1 MLIPISDIACNLPS
15 FLGNFFVFLIKR
27 RFKKTD
33 KLTDKLEE
41 IKHTQFEN
49 ILPELIENGELSY
62 KELSELKNIHD
73 IASKADEYLQKKRIN
88 ENNSG
93 NNTNNSQEKDF
104 NTDWFF
110 RFYDSCKYVTDKQ
123 MQEWWA
129 RLLAGEI
136 STPGSYS
143 YRAMDTL
150 KNLSLEEARSL
161 NKIASYTM
169 NFDIPVICAFPE
181 IIQNYN
187 YKNDL
192 NNLYDCGILHENIA
206 NSYNLSIPYTN
217 LDEWRPLYHTKH
229 LTCFYNTSSHNLN
242 IYYQRYTNVGRE
254 LFNLV
259 SIPNDIEYFN
269 KLNSIIKK
277 YNPTIN
283 FRIVNM
289 SDIYKQNI

>member
-1 MLIPISDIACNLPS
+1 MLIPISDIAGKLPS
-15 FLGNFFVFLIKR
+15 FLGNFCVFFIKR

-33 KLTDKLEE
+33 KINDKLEE
-41 IKHTQFEN
+41 IKHAQFEK
-49 ILPELIENGELSY
+49 ILPELIDNGELSY
-62 KELSELKNIHD
+62 KDLSELKNIHD

-93 NNTNNSQEKDF
+93 NNTTNSQEKDF
-104 NTDWFF
+104 DTDWFF

-150 KNLSLEEARSL
+150 KNLSLEEAKSL
-161 NKIASYTM
+161 NKIASYTI
-169 NFDIPVICAFPE
+169 NFDMPVICAFPE
-181 IIQNYN
+181 IIQHYN
-187 YKNDL
+187 YKSDL

-206 NSYNLSIPYTN
+206 NSYKLSIPYTK
-217 LDEWRPLYHTKH
+217 LHEWRPLYRTKH
-229 LTCFYNTSSHNLN
+229 LICLYNTPTNNFN
-242 IYYQRYTNVGRE
+242 IYYQRYTNVGKE

-259 SIPNDIEYFN
+259 SVPNEIVYFN

-283 FRIVNM
+283 FNIANTN
-289 SDIYKQNI
+289 DIHK

>member
-1 MLIPISDIACNLPS
+1 MLIPISFITEKLSAL
-15 FLGNFFVFLIKR
+15 LGNLSIFLIKR
-27 RFKKTD
+27 KFKKIDT
-33 KLTDKLEE
+33 LTDKLEE

-62 KELSELKNIHD
+62 KDLSELKNIYD
-73 IASKADEYLQKKRIN
+73 IASKADEYLQKKMIN

-93 NNTNNSQEKDF
+93 NNTKNSKEKDF

-110 RFYDSCKYVTDKQ
+110 RFYDSCKYVTDEQ
-123 MQEWWA
+123 MQKWWA

-136 STPGSYS
+136 DTPGSYS

-161 NKIASYTM
+161 KKIASYTI
-169 NFDIPVICAFPE
+169 NFDMPVICAFPE

-187 YKNDL
+187 YKSDL

-206 NSYNLSIPYTN
+206 NSYNLSIPYTK

-229 LTCFYNTSSHNLN
+229 LICLYNTSSHNIN
-242 IYYQRYTNVGRE
+242 IYYQRYTNVGKE

-269 KLNSIIKK
+269 KLNFIIKK

-283 FRIVNM
+283 FKLVNTNV
-289 SDIYKQNI
+289 IHK